1 MFFDLNVTLFCALAC
16 PEIKLMFNFRSGVS
30 CFVLP
35 VQAQEVYPLS
45 GQDEHETL
53 ETLFWN
59 VDLSFARSV
68 LLGCFHA
75 VGPGRPPRNPLGV
88 FRAFIVMRMRG
99 IRSLR
104 EMTRLLDTD
113 LRLRRLCLIKPG
125 EAGYPRSVLSRF
137 IRKVGE
143 DKLTRIIEEK
153 VVKLLKSNSADVD
166 AVLDAS
172 FIKAW
177 STRHPLDNKRG
188 TSDGDARVGRA
199 GRKFDLGYK
208 LHLSID
214 SETMLPLTG
223 VLAPANQNEKK
234 HSPNMLDKTKTL
246 LNLCGAKLKSVI
258 ADSQYS
264 DSKIRNAVDETVI
277 PYPENQKRHVKGL
290 LRVDKKFR
298 THGPEDQKREYHKR
312 PHIEAVYS
320 FLKTQYSL
328 AINKVR
334 GAKNVAS
341 YALYSLLCLVLNREA
356 AENVN
361 RSDKA
366 VSPTYFNT

>member
-1 MFFDLNVTLFCALAC
+1 VNPLA
-16 PEIKLMFNFRSGVS
+16 
-30 CFVLP
+30 
-35 VQAQEVYPLS
+35 

-53 ETLFWN
+53 ETLFRN
-59 VDLSFARSV
+59 VDLSFAKAA
-68 LLGCFHA
+68 LLGCFHT

-88 FRAFIVMRMRG
+88 FRAFIVMKMKG
-99 IRSLR
+99 VRSLR
-104 EMTRLLDTD
+104 EMTRLLGTD
-113 LRLRRLCLIKPG
+113 QRLRRLCLIKPG

-137 IRKVGE
+137 IPKVGE
-143 DKLTRIIEEK
+143 DNLTRIIEEK
-153 VVKLLKSNSADVD
+153 VVKLLKRNDAKDVD

-177 STRHPLDNKRG
+177 STRHPMDNQKG
-188 TSDGDARVGRA
+188 YSDEEARVGRA
-199 GRKFDLGYK
+199 GRTFGLGYK

-214 SETMLPLTG
+214 SQTMLPLTC
-223 VLAPANQNEKK
+223 AFASANQNEKK
-234 HSPNMLDKTKTL
+234 HSLNILEKTKL
-246 LNLCGAKLKSVI
+246 VLKRSAARLRSVI

-264 DSKIRNAVDETVI
+264 DGKLRNAVGETVI
-277 PYPENQKRHVKGL
+277 PYPANQKRDVKGL

-298 THGPEDQKREYHKR
+298 TYGPEDQKREYHKR

-320 FLKTQYSL
+320 LLKTQYSL

-334 GAKNVAS
+334 GLENVAS

-356 AENVN
+356 AQNIG
-361 RSDKA
+361 RRDKA